1 MFSKFELTNKG
12 AQLLNRVIAEEK
24 TLKFTKF
31 QIGKG
36 DFSGDKKTL
45 TQLVSKI
52 DEFNVSQ
59 TNVLAD
65 GITNIKGFYDN
76 RNLSVASKLTEIG
89 IMAQLGDDNLT
100 EVLFSYSNQPN
111 AEAET
116 IPSKESYFS
125 RTFSVMNRTD
135 NVTSVTFDL
144 TIKQDKYNFGTLAE
158 MKAADYLD
166 VGDKVTLWGNAAL
179 GDSSF
184 KMYIITDQA
193 QPIQLNN
200 KLYAKEY
207 FKIVNDLT
215 TGGANKAGSAEM
227 VKKLGEDKQ
236 DKTDDTLE
244 TNSKKIVGAI
254 NEVNSR
260 GYLLLKKYNVE
271 DISLKPKELKT
282 PAIQGN
288 LVLTNKIS
296 PNNFLG
302 YWSDGLWINTY
313 NNSDVPIA
321 TQLLFS
327 KGNNNIGIRKAPN
340 YNGDT
345 WGEIYEI
352 LTTKSKSFLGTLG
365 VNSFEFIQTP
375 GTKTRYKGYVD
386 GTTGKLYMCF
396 PTDLTKDTVDDVTVT
411 GNFILATNLDN
422 VLKKI
427 TPYAS
432 GILYNDNTSITPT
445 AKAETII
452 PFNFNAKNIINLG
465 GGKLKIIVSGN
476 YKLSFCTSS
485 QAGENATSCS
495 IYKNESAAEKIEY
508 DTIVGDTNGSRLHN
522 LVTVKNLSKNDIIDF
537 RIFAFNSGVHFK
549 NATATIEYIGG

>member
-12 AQLLNRVIAEEK
+12 VELLNRVIAEQK

-100 EVLFSYSNQPN
+100 EVLFSYSNQPS

-144 TIKQDKYNFGTLAE
+144 TIRQDKYNFGTLAE

-184 KMYIITDQA
+184 KMYIIADQT

-207 FKIVNDLT
+207 FAIVNDLV

-227 VKKLGEDKQ
+227 IKKLGEDKQ
-236 DKTDDTLE
+236 NKTDNELE
-244 TNSKKIVGAI
+244 TDSKKIVGAI
-254 NEVNSR
+254 NESLWRMKYKSLGVVSDFNKIDTGGIYSARVEEGALNAPPINFPYSFIIVNITI
-260 GYLLLKKYNVE
+260 G
-271 DISLKPKELKT
+271 SLKEQIVIVSSLDIFTRRYTSSTWGDWVKVIKSNTKE
-282 PAIQGN
+282 
-288 LVLTNKIS
+288 
-296 PNNFLG
+296 FLG
-302 YWSDGLWINTY
+302 N
-313 NNSDVPIA
+313 A
-321 TQLLFS
+321 
-327 KGNNNIGIRKAPN
+327 GISSIV
-340 YNGDT
+340 Y
-345 WGEIYEI
+345 
-352 LTTKSKSFLGTLG
+352 
-365 VNSFEFIQTP
+365 IQDS
-375 GTKTRYKGYVD
+375 GTKTKDNGYID
-386 GTTGKLYMCF
+386 KDTGKLYIAKE
-396 PTDLTKDTVDDVTVT
+396 TNTDVTVT
-411 GNFILATNLDN
+411 KKFRLATNIENAKEPTFIDVYTKKSINQNVELTIISDSDLSN
-422 VLKKI
+422 YSQFDEIEFIADIDGSGECSSYKITIGAVLKAYD
-427 TPYAS
+427 TAS
-432 GILYNDNTSITPT
+432 PNTQDEGKGRIVFWMPDSANRIEI
-445 AKAETII
+445 K
-452 PFNFNAKNIINLG
+452 KKLG
-465 GGKLKIIVSGN
+465 VGIIVKNN
-476 YKLSFCTSS
+476 YSNWYLANC
-485 QAGENATSCS
+485 
-495 IYKNESAAEKIEY
+495 
-508 DTIVGDTNGSRLHN
+508 R
-522 LVTVKNLSKNDIIDF
+522 IIK
-537 RIFAFNSGVHFK
+537 H
-549 NATATIEYIGG
+549 Y

>member
-12 AQLLNRVIAEEK
+12 VELLNRVIAEQK

-31 QIGKG
+31 KIGKG

-100 EVLFSYSNQPN
+100 EVLFSYSNQPS

-144 TIKQDKYNFGTLAE
+144 TIRQDKYNFGTLAE

-207 FKIVNDLT
+207 FAIVNDLT
-215 TGGANKAGSAEM
+215 TGGADKALSGEM
-227 VKKLGEDKQ
+227 GKKLNNDKQ
-236 DKTDDTLE
+236 DKTDNELQTD
-244 TNSKKIVGAI
+244 SKEIVPAI
-254 NEVNSR
+254 NEGLWRNFYNEDTQPPQDNLLKNFIKAARYSLASPATNAIKFSDAPISDTL
-260 GYLLLKKYNVE
+260 GSSLLLDVITPVGKTGATTFLQKIYNRYNAEEYIRNVQSGVARE
-271 DISLKPKELKT
+271 WKRFITDHSLDYLGQMGIPNIRY
-282 PAIQGN
+282 IQ
-288 LVLTNKIS
+288 
-296 PNNFLG
+296 
-302 YWSDGLWINTY
+302 D
-313 NNSDVPIA
+313 A
-321 TQLLFS
+321 
-327 KGNNNIGIRKAPN
+327 
-340 YNGDT
+340 
-345 WGEIYEI
+345 
-352 LTTKSKSFLGTLG
+352 
-365 VNSFEFIQTP
+365 
-375 GTKTRYKGYVD
+375 GTKTRGQGYID
-386 GTTGKLYMCF
+386 KDTGKLYKCV
-396 PTDLTKDTVDDVTVT
+396 TEKTDDVTVT
-411 GNFILATNLDN
+411 SKFELADNISLSEKIKNLFTREMLWNAKSPSEYFNQGTLTIPNLNEWYMVVVDTVNYASEKVNVQDN
-422 VLKKI
+422 KVVINPDNGVTHIDAFDFDSDQTFTIDFGENKI
-427 TPYAS
+427 T
-432 GILYNDNTSITPT
+432 NTFS
-445 AKAETII
+445 
-452 PFNFNAKNIINLG
+452 
-465 GGKLKIIVSGN
+465 
-476 YKLSFCTSS
+476 
-485 QAGENATSCS
+485 
-495 IYKNESAAEKIEY
+495 
-508 DTIVGDTNGSRLHN
+508 
-522 LVTVKNLSKNDIIDF
+522 
-537 RIFAFNSGVHFK
+537 SGVGTY
-549 NATATIEYIGG
+549 NNNYIVRVVGCIKKPL

>member
-12 AQLLNRVIAEEK
+12 VELLNRVIAEQK

-100 EVLFSYSNQPN
+100 EVLFSYSNQPS

-144 TIKQDKYNFGTLAE
+144 TIRQDKYNFGTLAE

-193 QPIQLNN
+193 QSIQLNN

-207 FKIVNDLT
+207 FAIVNDLT
-215 TGGANKAGSAEM
+215 TGGADKAGSAEM

-236 DKTDDTLE
+236 NKTDNELE
-244 TNSKKIVGAI
+244 TNSKKIVVAI
-254 NEVNSR
+254 NESLWRIKGKRVGNVSTPTNIKDIVKGEQGYYLSDGAGNKWNDQPNIYGASNASGSKGGFVLLNFNLQNEAVDSILRQLYLPRNSNQIYSGYVNTTSA
-260 GYLLLKKYNVE
+260 GGSDNIYWAE
-271 DISLKPKELKT
+271 
-282 PAIQGN
+282 
-288 LVLTNKIS
+288 VLTEQSKF
-296 PNNFLG
+296 FLG
-302 YWSDGLWINTY
+302 
-313 NNSDVPIA
+313 NS
-321 TQLLFS
+321 
-327 KGNNNIGIRKAPN
+327 GISSVK
-340 YNGDT
+340 Y
-345 WGEIYEI
+345 
-352 LTTKSKSFLGTLG
+352 
-365 VNSFEFIQTP
+365 IQDS
-375 GTKTRYKGYVD
+375 GTKTKDYGYIDKETGRLYKAKE
-386 GTTGKLYMCF
+386 TNT
-396 PTDLTKDTVDDVTVT
+396 DVTVT
-411 GNFILATNLDN
+411 DKFEPADNISNCNNTEIIQVDGGLCFKHSNGILEYVIEIGNVTNSPKNYNFQVPFKDTNYQCIGTHSKMSGTPN
-422 VLKKI
+422 VLVSWNREES
-427 TPYAS
+427 TNSYFVSRSNGSS
-432 GILYNDNTSITPT
+432 GISVSW
-445 AKAETII
+445 II
-452 PFNFNAKNIINLG
+452 KG
-465 GGKLKIIVSGN
+465 RWK
-476 YKLSFCTSS
+476 
-485 QAGENATSCS
+485 
-495 IYKNESAAEKIEY
+495 
-508 DTIVGDTNGSRLHN
+508 
-522 LVTVKNLSKNDIIDF
+522 
-537 RIFAFNSGVHFK
+537 
-549 NATATIEYIGG
+549 